1 MAEQY
6 SMQAEN
12 LMKSA
17 VEEYKEIVKEVKAT
31 DANLTIIRNIRVSI
45 QGKPRRLVDIADLK
59 KTEDVHK
66 IQLLVFNTDHIEL
79 LTEQIDELNFSYD
92 VDGQFINITVP
103 DPTNKQLMEVVDDLN
118 RKKNS
123 AMGRLTKAKSEA
135 TSRARTAVENE
146 FITQGVAS
154 AASRKCDEYYQNYGD
169 QISEMTLEKFS
180 IINFYERRA
189 RRILPPLY
197 LMIII
202 VIPLLYHYYTIPI

>member
-59 KTEDVHK
+59 KTGDVHK

-103 DPTNKQLMEVVDDLN
+103 DPTYKQLMEVVDDLN

-169 QISEMTLEKFS
+169 QISEMTLEK
-180 IINFYERRA
+180 IKD
-189 RRILPPLY
+189 ILGPEFFEKYKTEELDFA
-197 LMIII
+197 
-202 VIPLLYHYYTIPI
+202 

>member
-12 LMKSA
+12 LMKSS
-17 VEEYKEIVKEVKAT
+17 VEEYKEIIKEVKAT
-31 DANLTIIRNIRVSI
+31 DANLTIIRNIRVNI

-59 KTEDVHK
+59 TEDVHK
-66 IQLLVFNTDHIEL
+66 LQLLVFNTDHIEL
-79 LTEQIDELNFSYD
+79 LTEQLDENSFSYD

-103 DPTNKQLMEVVDDLN
+103 DPTYKQLMEVVDDIN

-123 AMGRLTKAKSEA
+123 AMSRLTKAKSEA
-135 TSRARTAVENE
+135 TTRARTAVENE

-169 QISEMTLEKFS
+169 QISEMTMEK
-180 IINFYERRA
+180 IKN
-189 RRILPPLY
+189 ILGPEFFEKYKNEELDFA
-197 LMIII
+197 
-202 VIPLLYHYYTIPI
+202 

>member
-66 IQLLVFNTDHIEL
+66 IQLLVFNTDDIEL

-103 DPTNKQLMEVVDDLN
+103 DPTYKQLMEVVDDLN

-169 QISEMTLEKFS
+169 QISEMTLEK
-180 IINFYERRA
+180 IKD
-189 RRILPPLY
+189 ILGAEFFEKYKTEELDFA
-197 LMIII
+197 
-202 VIPLLYHYYTIPI
+202 

>member
-103 DPTNKQLMEVVDDLN
+103 DPSYKQLMEVVDDLN

-146 FITQGVAS
+146 FITQGVAG

-169 QISEMTLEKFS
+169 QISEMTLEK
-180 IINFYERRA
+180 IKD
-189 RRILPPLY
+189 ILGPEFFEKYKKEELDFA
-197 LMIII
+197 
-202 VIPLLYHYYTIPI
+202 

>member
-103 DPTNKQLMEVVDDLN
+103 DPTYKQLMEVVDDLN

-169 QISEMTLEKFS
+169 QISEMTLEK
-180 IINFYERRA
+180 IKD
-189 RRILPPLY
+189 ILGPEFFEKYKKEELDFA
-197 LMIII
+197 
-202 VIPLLYHYYTIPI
+202 

>member
-103 DPTNKQLMEVVDDLN
+103 DPTYKQLMEVVDDLN

-123 AMGRLTKAKSEA
+123 AMGKLTKAKSEA

-154 AASRKCDEYYQNYGD
+154 AASKKCDEYYQNYGD
-169 QISEMTLEKFS
+169 QISEMTLEK
-180 IINFYERRA
+180 IKD
-189 RRILPPLY
+189 ILGPEFFEKYKTEELDFA
-197 LMIII
+197 
-202 VIPLLYHYYTIPI
+202 

>member
-103 DPTNKQLMEVVDDLN
+103 DPTYKQLMEVVDDLN

-154 AASRKCDEYYQNYGD
+154 AASKKCDEYYQNYGD
-169 QISEMTLEKFS
+169 QISEMTLEK
-180 IINFYERRA
+180 IKD
-189 RRILPPLY
+189 ILGPEFFEKYKTEELDFA
-197 LMIII
+197 
-202 VIPLLYHYYTIPI
+202 